1 MSKYLWIAV
10 SQDKYELPLVVE
22 DTSKKLADK
31 LKVTD
36 GCITASEYR
45 YRKTN
50 TGKYNSKCDIRIV
63 KVLNVQ

>member
-1 MSKYLWIAV
+1 MSKYLWIAI
-10 SQDKYELPLVVE
+10 SQDKYELPLAVE
-22 DTSKKLADK
+22 ESALKLAKK
-31 LKVTD
+31 LKVSHS
-36 GCITASEYR
+36 CITASEYR